1 MGEPIPL
8 NGLSHHRTVIGD
20 FVIYGHEYVDVNG
33 VHSWHTT
40 SHSSLGKVHD
50 YWLTLGEFHSLG
62 AHYMY
67 NAKGENLF
75 VIGPIVEP
83 EKMEREA
90 LIDAIT
96 RWESKSNR
104 YIDEAAM
111 S

>member
-1 MGEPIPL
+1 
-8 NGLSHHRTVIGD
+8 
-20 FVIYGHEYVDVNG
+20 
-33 VHSWHTT
+33 
-40 SHSSLGKVHD
+40 
-50 YWLTLGEFHSLG
+50 
-62 AHYMY
+62 MY